1 MCFCD
6 VYDVNLWE
14 KKLGDI
20 FVEFHHLTEA
30 TAGGVLQKEM
40 VLKILQY
47 SQENTCAGVFLQTF
61 RSAILLKKRTPT
73 LILFCEFCQTLK
85 NIYFEEHSRTS
96 ASYFMKKN
104 RQSWRL
110 NNSGE
115 KFLNQ
120 WKSTGKDTLR
130 KFLFRAFHEIQFQGQ
145 FMKHEILS

>member
-1 MCFCD
+1 MFLRRIWREF
-6 VYDVNLWE
+6 VR
-14 KKLGDI
+14 KKVRRYLCRISPFNRSNRWRCSAKRDGLKNFAI
-20 FVEFHHLTEA
+20 FTGKHLCWSLFTD
-30 TAGGVLQKEM
+30 LQ
-40 VLKILQY
+40 VC
-47 SQENTCAGVFLQTF
+47 NFF
-61 RSAILLKKRTPT
+61 KKRTPT